1 MTGTLHTN
9 NEKVVNFGDP
19 SGATNASNNKDVDT
33 IANNILS
40 GSETFQGN
48 INTSNNRNKTLHT
61 PSSNT
66 DAVNKVFSET
76 TYRKKKVKITNCRN
90 WELVSDGMVMVR
102 PFMTSVEHNMMMK
115 L

>member
-1 MTGTLHTN
+1 MTGSLHTN
-9 NEKVVNFGDP
+9 NEKVVNLGDP

-40 GSETFQGN
+40 GFETFQGN

-66 DAVNKVFSET
+66 DAVNKVFSKT
-76 TYRKKKVKITNCRN
+76 TYRKKKVKITNC
-90 WELVSDGMVMVR
+90 
-102 PFMTSVEHNMMMK
+102 
-115 L
+115 